1 MKQDAMD
8 LDRLKASRV
17 LGPLPPFPIPAH
29 ELCARYEV
37 LSTPIVNDALREIEC
52 LYQTL
57 PHTIMPLREE
67 MRVAGEAF
75 TIKGTKSLI
84 IKDEMKERAEM
95 LESIQTGS
103 VVVWD
108 TSQDDESAQW
118 GEVMTMAARKRGCR
132 GAVIDGGVRD
142 THRVLEQGFP
152 LFVKYRSSNGMLG
165 RFRITGWQVPIKIGD
180 VFIRPGDIVFGDI
193 DGVIIVPRDLAYD
206 VLVRGEEIAG
216 AESKIKRWIRD
227 GLSAEEVVDRGGY
240 F

>member
-1 MKQDAMD
+1 MKSDAMD
-8 LDRLKASRV
+8 LDRLKAARSLR
-17 LGPLPPFPIPAH
+17 PLEAFPIPSD
-29 ELCARYEV
+29 ELCARFEA
-37 LSTPIVNDALREIEC
+37 LSTPIVNDALREMEH

-67 MRVAGEAF
+67 MQVAGEVF
-75 TIKGTKSLI
+75 TIKGTKSLV

-95 LESIQTGS
+95 LASIPAGS

-142 THRVLEQGFP
+142 THRVLDQTFP
-152 LFVKYRSSNGMLG
+152 IFVKYRSSNGMLG
-165 RFRITGWQVPIKIGD
+165 RFRITGWQVPVKIGD
-180 VFIRPGDIVFGDI
+180 VFIYPGDIVFGDI
-193 DGVIIVPRDLAYD
+193 DGVIVVPRNLAYD
-206 VLVRGEEIAG
+206 VLIRGEEIAG
-216 AESKIKRWIRD
+216 SESEIKRWIQE

>member
-1 MKQDAMD
+1 MKSDAMD
-8 LDRLKASRV
+8 LDRLKAARSPR
-17 LGPLPPFPIPAH
+17 PLEAFPIPLD
-29 ELCARYEV
+29 ELCARFEA
-37 LSTPIVNDALREIEC
+37 LSTPIVNDALREMEH

-67 MRVAGEAF
+67 MQVAGEAF
-75 TIKGTKSLI
+75 TIKGTKSLV

-95 LESIQTGS
+95 LESIPAGS

-142 THRVLEQGFP
+142 THRVLEQAFP
-152 LFVKYRSSNGMLG
+152 IFVKYRSSNGMLG

-180 VFIRPGDIVFGDI
+180 VFIYPGDIVFGDI
-193 DGVIIVPRDLAYD
+193 DGVIVVPRHLAYD
-206 VLVRGEEIAG
+206 VLIRGEEIAG
-216 AESKIKRWIRD
+216 SESEIKRWIQD
-227 GLSAEEVVDRGGY
+227 GLSAGEVVDRGGY